1 MTLPARSASGTHR
14 RRRPTSSAPSS
25 WWLLYVVVSLMA
37 AAVLFGVAGTPTD
50 STTIPELP
58 LGSIGAAATLAIL
71 LLPSIAVLIGVVV
84 VVRRCFTAAARR
96 RWCAPRL
103 RCAGVARCSRRGVG
117 GRAAAFEAVSFLLY
131 PGSYTWT
138 FDAARFVP
146 LLVVAVLLVP
156 LQSAAEE
163 LFFRGYLMQGLG
175 LALGRGWAAL
185 LVTSV
190 LFAAVHLG
198 NPELE
203 RFGRGFLLYYAGIGL
218 AFGLAT
224 LLDDGLEVAIGA
236 HAANN
241 LWGALVVSFPGS
253 VLDTP
258 ALLRMEGVPPEVMVA
273 LGGATALTALVVLAI
288 LLDWQARWR
297 ALGRVESRRRA
308 GAMASWLWLDRPR
321 PRRIA

>member
-1 MTLPARSASGTHR
+1 MTFLLAAGQGRTSVASHALGTLVV
-14 RRRPTSSAPSS
+14 A
-25 WWLLYVVVSLMA
+25 LLYLAVSVAA
-37 AAVLFGVAGTPTD
+37 AAVLFGVAGAPPD
-50 STTIPELP
+50 AITIPELP

-71 LLPSIAVLIGVVV
+71 LLPSIAVLRRRGGGGAGAPPPQPPTLVRAAGPLRWRRAMLAAGVWAG
-84 VVRRCFTAAARR
+84 CAAAY
-96 RWCAPRL
+96 
-103 RCAGVARCSRRGVG
+103 
-117 GRAAAFEAVSFLLY
+117 ETVSFLLY

-163 LFFRGYLMQGLG
+163 LLFRGYLMQGLG
-175 LALGRGWAAL
+175 WWLGRGWAAL
-185 LVTSV
+185 LVSSA
-190 LFAAVHLG
+190 LFAAMHLG

-203 RFGRGFLLYYAGIGL
+203 QFGRGFFLYYMGIGVV
-218 AFGLAT
+218 FGLAT

-258 ALLRMEGVPPEVMVA
+258 ALVRMEGVPPEVMVA

-288 LLDWQARWR
+288 LLDWRGPLGWR
-297 ALGRVESRRRA
+297 AAVSG
-308 GAMASWLWLDRPR
+308 
-321 PRRIA
+321 

>member
-1 MTLPARSASGTHR
+1 M
-14 RRRPTSSAPSS
+14 
-25 WWLLYVVVSLMA
+25 
-37 AAVLFGVAGTPTD
+37 
-50 STTIPELP
+50 
-58 LGSIGAAATLAIL
+58 GSIGAAATLAIL
-71 LLPSIAVLIGVVV
+71 LLPSVAVLVGVVV
-84 VVRRCFTAAARR
+84 VVPVLHHRSPATLVRVEGPLRWRRALLA
-96 RWCAPRL
+96 
-103 RCAGVARCSRRGVG
+103 AGVWAGS
-117 GRAAAFEAVSFLLY
+117 AAAFETVSYLLY

-163 LFFRGYLMQGLG
+163 LFFRGYLMQGFG
-175 LALGRGWAAL
+175 WMLGRGWAAL

-198 NPELE
+198 NPELAH
-203 RFGRGFLLYYAGIGL
+203 FGRGFLFYYAGIGVVL
-218 AFGLAT
+218 GLAT

-258 ALLRMEGVPPEVMVA
+258 SLLRMEGVPPEVMVA

-288 LLDWQARWR
+288 LLDWRGRWR
-297 ALGRVESRRRA
+297 ALGAVE
-308 GAMASWLWLDRPR
+308 PR
-321 PRRIA
+321 IEVSGSLP

>member
-1 MTLPARSASGTHR
+1 MTFLLAPRQGRTSIAWYALGTLVVV
-14 RRRPTSSAPSS
+14 
-25 WWLLYVVVSLMA
+25 LLYVGVSLMA
-37 AAVLFGVAGTPTD
+37 AAVLFGAGGTPPD
-50 STTIPELP
+50 PITIPELP

-71 LLPSIAVLIGVVV
+71 LLPSVAVLVGVVV
-84 VVRRCFTAAARR
+84 VVPVLHLRSPTTLVRAGGPPRWRRALLA
-96 RWCAPRL
+96 
-103 RCAGVARCSRRGVG
+103 AGVWAGC
-117 GRAAAFEAVSFLLY
+117 AAAFETVSYLLY

-163 LFFRGYLMQGLG
+163 LLFRGYLMQGLG
-175 LALGRGWAAL
+175 WMLGRGWAAL
-185 LVTSV
+185 LVSSV

-198 NPELE
+198 NPELA
-203 RFGRGFLLYYAGIGL
+203 RFGSGFLFYYAGIGVVL
-218 AFGLAT
+218 GLAT

-258 ALLRMEGVPPEVMVA
+258 ALLRLEGVPPEVMVA

-288 LLDWQARWR
+288 LLDWRGRWR
-297 ALGRVESRRRA
+297 ALGAVE
-308 GAMASWLWLDRPR
+308 PR
-321 PRRIA
+321 IEITGSLP

>member
-1 MTLPARSASGTHR
+1 MTFLLAAGQGRTSVVSYALGT
-14 RRRPTSSAPSS
+14 AVVA
-25 WWLLYVVVSLMA
+25 LLYLAVSVAA
-37 AAVLFGVAGTPTD
+37 AAVLFGVAGAPPD
-50 STTIPELP
+50 ATTIPELP

-71 LLPSIAVLIGVVV
+71 LSPSIAVLVAVVAVVPLLHRRNPSTLVRAARPLRWRRAILAAGVWAG
-84 VVRRCFTAAARR
+84 CAAAY
-96 RWCAPRL
+96 
-103 RCAGVARCSRRGVG
+103 
-117 GRAAAFEAVSFLLY
+117 ETVSFLLY

-138 FDAARFVP
+138 FDPARFVP

-175 LALGRGWAAL
+175 WLLRRGWAAL
-185 LVTSV
+185 LISSV

-203 RFGRGFLLYYAGIGL
+203 QFGRGFLLYYLGMGVVL
-218 AFGLAT
+218 GLAT

-258 ALLRMEGVPPEVMVA
+258 ALVRMEGVPPEVMVA

-288 LLDWQARWR
+288 LFDWRVRWR
-297 ALGRVESRRRA
+297 ALGAAV
-308 GAMASWLWLDRPR
+308 WLDPR
-321 PRRIA
+321 TKEDP

>member
-1 MTLPARSASGTHR
+1 MTWPIGVESGGDFLLAARQGRSSVASHALGVAVVAT
-14 RRRPTSSAPSS
+14 
-25 WWLLYVVVSLMA
+25 LYILASVIA
-37 AAVLFGVAGTPTD
+37 AAVLLAAAGAPAD
-50 STTIPELP
+50 PTTIPELP
-58 LGSIGAAATLAIL
+58 LGSFGAAATLAVL
-71 LLPSIAVLIGVVV
+71 LLPSVAVLLGVLVIV
-84 VVRRCFTAAARR
+84 
-96 RWCAPRL
+96 PL
-103 RCAGVARCSRRGVG
+103 IHRRGPITLVRAVG
-117 GRAAAFEAVSFLLY
+117 PPRWRRALVAGAVWVGAAAAFETVAFFLY

-146 LLVVAVLLVP
+146 LLVVAVLLIP

-175 LALGRGWAAL
+175 SMLGRGWAAL
-185 LVTSV
+185 LISSL

-198 NPELE
+198 NPELA
-203 RFGRGFLLYYAGIGL
+203 RFGRGFVFYYVGVGV

-258 ALLRMEGVPPEVMVA
+258 ALLRMEGVPPEVMAA
-273 LGGATALTALVVLAI
+273 LGAATALTALVVLAI
-288 LLDWQARWR
+288 LFDWRSRWS
-297 ALGRVESRRRA
+297 ALGRLEPRSDA
-308 GAMASWLWLDRPR
+308 PR
-321 PRRIA
+321 PLD